1 MAHTVC
7 PMTKRKRWKE
17 ELYGTPCVCRT
28 VCDQRS
34 AAAPRQGRALDVEQ
48 KTCTMCGI
56 FCHSQ
61 SRCTALTEDK
71 KKCLSILRE
80 DIKCPRA

>member
-7 PMTKRKRWKE
+7 PTTKRKRWNE
-17 ELYGTPCVCRT
+17 AQYGTHRVW
-28 VCDQRS
+28 QRS

-61 SRCTALTEDK
+61 SRCTALTEEK

>member
-17 ELYGTPCVCRT
+17 ELYGTHCVW
-28 VCDQRS
+28 QRS
-34 AAAPRQGRALDVEQ
+34 AAAPRQGRAFDVEQ
-48 KTCTMCGI
+48 KTCTMRGI

-61 SRCTALTEDK
+61 SRCTALTEEK